1 MRPSERWL
9 RNWRTATTLGRRGSA
24 KVNFFPGMAYLLTA
38 AATFNDFGSDLFLG
52 EAFCSVDTKS
62 CPAAGVLTAW
72 SRKICR
78 AVTSLPYIFEL
89 ALPSERTVD
98 PSKDTPAKSPRER
111 E

>member
-1 MRPSERWL
+1 
-9 RNWRTATTLGRRGSA
+9 
-24 KVNFFPGMAYLLTA
+24 MAYLLTA
-38 AATFNDFGSDLFLG
+38 AASFNDLGSDLFVG
-52 EAFCSVDTKS
+52 EAFCNADTSS
-62 CPAAGVLTAW
+62 CPAAGVLTAR